1 MICVSDGL
9 RGMVQEGRLT
19 ELGEMSDTIK
29 VGVLSALQY
38 IVAVE
43 RLPSLLL
50 VWRLGREEKS
60 MKSQSAKH

>member
-1 MICVSDGL
+1 MIYVSDGL

-19 ELGEMSDTIK
+19 ELGEMSDAIK